1 MHIIEYLIRKRVK
14 AFTLAEIL
22 IAMVIS
28 GILLALAVKVIQVF
42 ANIGSNQNEASSNN
56 NKIFIIQTA
65 FKENFTNSYRIV
77 AEYPDQLTFIYP
89 DGSPTLISF
98 SSAGIVIKSQLSS
111 DTIDVSYDSL
121 QITRLDSTSTL
132 VKRLSFVIQS
142 NNSTY
147 PVFFRK
153 DYVNQI
159 LYNIDRNAN

>member
-1 MHIIEYLIRKRVK
+1 VK

-42 ANIGSNQNEASSNN
+42 ANIGTDQDEASSNN

-65 FKENFTNSYRIV
+65 LKENFTNSSRIET
-77 AEYPDQLTFIYP
+77 EYPDQLTFIYP
-89 DGSPTLISF
+89 DRSPTLISF

-111 DTIDVSYDSL
+111 DTIAISYDSL